1 MSKRTEI
8 LKYLKD
14 RILRADLFDGE
25 VFTSQQRAYA
35 LEDLPCALIRIQ
47 SEKQEVFT
55 ESVPRTIR
63 KMADI
68 SIELIAEHD
77 DGAEEEMHDVFSD
90 LEKAVIGDDTLGDL
104 VSRLMPESLE
114 FTTYL
119 QAERP
124 IISGKLSISAQY
136 YESMAVSQ
144 SLPDLTLN
152 PEIMEDFISGHRN
165 T

>member
-8 LKYLKD
+8 LKYLKE
-14 RILRADLFDGE
+14 RIEQADLFDGE

-63 KMADI
+63 KMANI

-77 DGAEEEMHDVFSD
+77 EGAEEELHDVFSD

-104 VSRLMPESLE
+104 ISRLMPESLE
-114 FTTYL
+114 LTTYL

-124 IISGKLSISAQY
+124 IISGKLTFTAQY
-136 YESMAVSQ
+136 FESMAAAEQ
-144 SLPDLTLN
+144 LPDLTLN